1 MPFKVVSSTAEAAGK
16 ILGTDISFESSAATA
31 LIADGNILLTVELE
45 PDRGFWDDYDTSP
58 LGYTLTI
65 TNGENE
71 EFTGPLSVEIG
82 DFDVSLV
89 DYVAGSAAST
99 DNTIQSVSFD
109 NLTGKLTF
117 DLADTIPATTGVATV
132 TFQIEKL

>member
-16 ILGTDISFESSAATA
+16 ILGVDLSFESSAATA
-31 LIADGNILLTVELE
+31 LIADGDVLLTVELV
-45 PDRGFWDDYDTSP
+45 PDKGFWDDYDTNP

-65 TNGENE
+65 TNGEDE
-71 EFTGPLSVEIG
+71 DFTGPLSVEIG

-99 DNTIQSVSFD
+99 DNTIDNISFD
-109 NLTGKLTF
+109 NLTGKLVF
-117 DLADTIPATTGVATV
+117 DLSDTIPADTGVATV
-132 TFQIEKL
+132 TFQMEKP